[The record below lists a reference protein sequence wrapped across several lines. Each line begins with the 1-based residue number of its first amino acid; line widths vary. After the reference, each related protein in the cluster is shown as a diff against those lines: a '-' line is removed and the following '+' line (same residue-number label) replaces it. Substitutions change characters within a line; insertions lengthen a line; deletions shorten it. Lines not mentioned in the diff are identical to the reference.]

1 MNGRRITGVA
11 LLSVGLVFLILK
23 VSGVFDPTPSLKK
36 TWAHFK
42 PGLANTVGKIPPAG
56 VFYGGMVGLPILI
69 GTILLLA
76 GKNSRAG
83 QESSALAVTRP
94 AGEPARA
101 AAKRS
106 APIQGCNVL
115 AMNGEGGKLWQFDSR
130 NGAFVLSREQ
140 KTVPGEPLPARM
152 VTKNWRALYQRK
164 LNIAWLPP
172 ENVFLRVAQLPM
184 SSFADTIAMVEL
196 QLEKLS
202 PMAVTQIVWS
212 LQVLPQTQA
221 NMQTVVVVIV
231 ARDVVES
238 FLGKLEGQGFLPDRI
253 ELPMLDQLQATP
265 VRGDGAWIY
274 PETKSGTGAALVAW
288 WYGGVLHNLDLIN
301 LTSGGRAASAR
312 EQLLQM
318 AWAGEMEGWLSSPP
332 HWHLVADAATVA
344 EWEPDLRQGLEQDI
358 EIIAPVPERD
368 LAALTARRAAH
379 ADTSANL
386 LPGEFSERYRQ
397 QFYDRLWMRGLFAV
411 FAVYVVGVLIYLVAL
426 QVANYRTG
434 SVEQQVASMGSTY
447 TNALQLKARMAVL
460 DERQALKYA
469 ALDCYRSVAQLMP
482 ESLTLESLNFS
493 EGKRLN
499 LSGTAPRDAVK
510 DIYSFEAAMRKSTA
524 ATANGGNGELLFEP
538 NGGDTLNYQSTAGTM
553 SVLWH
558 FGLLLNRSE
567 EP

>member
-1 MNGRRITGVA
+1 MNGRRLTGIIF
-11 LLSVGLVFLILK
+11 LCVGLVFLALK
-23 VSGVFDPTPSLKK
+23 FGRIFDPTPNLEK
-36 TWAHFK
+36 TWANFK
-42 PGLANTVGKIPPAG
+42 PSLAKTVGRIPPAA
-56 VFYGGMVGLPILI
+56 VVYGGMIGLPALI
-69 GTILLLA
+69 GVFLLLT
-76 GKNSRAG
+76 GKTSRAKSDG
-83 QESSALAVTRP
+83 TAVVTTAPVP
-94 AGEPARA
+94 AVVKTPAR
-101 AAKRS
+101 RS
-106 APIQGCNVL
+106 APVQGCNVL

-130 NGAFVLSREQ
+130 NGAFVLAREQ
-140 KTVPGEPLPARM
+140 KSVPGEPLPARI
-152 VTKNWRALYQRK
+152 VTKDWRALYQRK

-212 LQVLPQTQA
+212 LQVLPQTQT

-301 LTSGGRAASAR
+301 LTAGGRAASAR

-332 HWHLVADAATVA
+332 QWHLVADAATAA
-344 EWEPDLRQGLEQDI
+344 EWEPDLRQGLEQDVEVI
-358 EIIAPVPERD
+358 TPVAERD
-368 LAALTARRAAH
+368 LAGLTARRAAH
-379 ADTSANL
+379 ADNSANL

-397 QFYDRLWMRGLFAV
+397 QFYDRLWMRGLFAI
-411 FAVYVVGVLIYLVAL
+411 FAIYVVAVLIYLVAL
-426 QVANYRTG
+426 QVANYRTNT
-434 SVEQQVASMGSTY
+434 VEEQVASMGSTY
-447 TNALQLKARMAVL
+447 TNSQQLKARMAVL

-469 ALDCYRSVAQLMP
+469 ALDCYRTVAQLMP
-482 ESLTLESLNFS
+482 ESLTLERMNFA

-499 LSGTAPRDAVK
+499 LSGTAPREAVK
-510 DIYSFEAAMRKSTA
+510 DIYAFEASMRKATA
-524 ATANGGNGELLFEP
+524 PTANGGNGDLLFEP
-538 NGGDTLNYQSTAGTM
+538 NGGDTMNYQSSPGTM
-553 SVLWH
+553 TVTWH